1 MSVGAHRFLCV
12 DLVICLENS
21 SMKRTILLTF
31 VLTASGALGE
41 CGDGSPSKGREAIR
55 AACQTEIEKLCVGE
69 DRIGQC
75 LRRHPDELSAGCK
88 AVLGSK
94 KNE

>member
-1 MSVGAHRFLCV
+1 M
-12 DLVICLENS
+12 N
-21 SMKRTILLTF
+21 RTILITLILTISS
-31 VLTASGALGE
+31 TLGG
-41 CGDGSPSKGREAIR
+41 CGGGTPSKGREALR
-55 AACQTEIEKLCVGE
+55 AACQGEIEKLCAGE

-94 KNE
+94 KHE